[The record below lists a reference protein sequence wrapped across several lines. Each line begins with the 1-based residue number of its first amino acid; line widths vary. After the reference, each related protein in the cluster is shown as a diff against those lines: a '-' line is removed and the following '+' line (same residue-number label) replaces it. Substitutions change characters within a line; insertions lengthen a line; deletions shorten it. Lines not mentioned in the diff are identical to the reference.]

1 MPKKVTIERTVSA
14 AERALAILDAFTE
27 GDDPLTL
34 GDLEARTALFKSVI
48 LRYMVSFERHGYIK
62 KRSDGRYQLGPR
74 LFQLGKVYERTL
86 DLSETLTPI
95 LGELSEKTGESASF
109 YVVEGQKRV
118 CLLRVESPHAV
129 RVSVRVGSVLPLSD
143 SATGQVIKRFR
154 VGIDAKTE
162 STKSHWLCSSSG
174 VGDSLTASVSAPVFS
189 VDNAL

>member
-1 MPKKVTIERTVSA
+1 M
-14 AERALAILDAFTE
+14 L
-27 GDDPLTL
+27 
-34 GDLEARTALFKSVI
+34 
-48 LRYMVSFERHGYIK
+48 SFERHGYIK

-189 VDNAL
+189 VDNAFLGAMTIAGPIPRFDTNNEKVRKLLLSAATAASRRLGANMYTESAHLSDAR